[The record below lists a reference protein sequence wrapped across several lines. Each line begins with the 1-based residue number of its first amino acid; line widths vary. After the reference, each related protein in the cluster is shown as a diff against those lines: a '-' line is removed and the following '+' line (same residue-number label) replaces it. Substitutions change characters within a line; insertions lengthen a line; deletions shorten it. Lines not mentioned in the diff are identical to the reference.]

1 MKLKV
6 GDEVLILDRGR
17 QYSSY
22 DSWVAFYAPTYRDR
36 FRKFN
41 TGDNGDIGVI
51 VSTGEHLQ
59 FGGEY
64 LVLVDLGYTLCLIN
78 VEGVELLKT
87 KIKYTLDEV
96 IRIMRDDKTV
106 KFSKVGEKK
115 QCYIQ
120 REGDQIVWLG
130 EGQSGQILRL
140 GGIDDEWELYEE
152 EYPIT
157 FMELCKIIQDS
168 DCTIKV
174 RVEHMEYTDS
184 DFDYFYN
191 YISVI
196 PQSLSSTDLAE
207 VFTTGKWYY
216 REVC

>member
-22 DSWVAFYAPTYRDR
+22 NTWVEFHAPTYRDR

-41 TGDNGDIGVI
+41 TGDNGDIGII
-51 VSTGEHLQ
+51 VSTGKHLL
-59 FGGEY
+59 FNED

-96 IRIMRDDKTV
+96 IRIMLDDKTV

-115 QCYIQ
+115 QCYVQ
-120 REGDQIVWLG
+120 RKGDHIVWLG
-130 EGQSGQILRL
+130 ENQRGQTLEL
-140 GGIDDEWELYEE
+140 GGIDDEWELYGE
-152 EYPIT
+152 EYSIT

-184 DFDYFYN
+184 DFDYFDD
-191 YISVI
+191 YISEMS
-196 PQSLSSTDLAE
+196 QSLYPTDLAE

-216 REVC
+216 REEC